1 MTLKVEIKKHI
12 LSPAQE
18 RAFADLAAGMT
29 YEEIAARHHRT
40 TETVKS
46 HAKVIRETLHAHTM
60 VEAVAKAI
68 ARGIIT
74 ITEVGGKTLLA
85 AALIVA
91 SGFVDDG
98 DMVRTTRTAGTT
110 RIARRID
117 EA

>member
-18 RAFADLAAGMT
+18 RAFTDLAAGMT

-46 HAKVIRETLHAHTM
+46 HAKVIRETLHAKSM
-60 VEAVAKAI
+60 IEAVAKAV
-68 ARGIIT
+68 AQGIIT
-74 ITEVGGKTLLA
+74 ITEVGGKTMIA
-85 AALIVA
+85 CALVVA
-91 SGFVDDG
+91 SGFLDDH
-98 DMVRTTRTAGTT
+98 DVMRHARNTRT
-110 RIARRID
+110 RVERRID